1 MIKYPARSIQWR
13 LKQCTVQRGLGL
25 ESLRIIVTG
34 GAGFIGTHLCRKLL
48 AEGHNVTVIDNESN
62 SVRSSVPRGAEFC
75 LGDVTRPED
84 LEPVFAKGCDAVCH
98 LAGQVSIIRAFDNP
112 VADLRTNVEGTVNV
126 VEMCLAHRVP
136 RLIYASSMT
145 AYGDT
150 RVVPT
155 PESESCRPDSYYGI
169 TKFAAECFVHAT
181 AARPDLQHRFDV
193 TSLRMFSVF
202 GPGQAWDNP
211 YQGVLGIFLG
221 RLQRG
226 EPITIF
232 GDGKQ
237 TRDFVYVEDIV
248 DGWLAALKKPSDTA
262 SKFFNLGSGRP
273 LSINELAE
281 RVVAAYGLEPKDHEI
296 VYAPARPGEQRQVQ
310 ADISLAGKVLGWRPK
325 TSFETGL
332 LETIRWKGGSEL
344 HEARASPAT
353 VSMRQRT

>member
-1 MIKYPARSIQWR
+1 M
-13 LKQCTVQRGLGL
+13 
-25 ESLRIIVTG
+25 RIIVTG

-48 AEGHNVTVIDNESN
+48 ADGHQVTVIDNEFN
-62 SVRSSVPRGAEFC
+62 SDRSSVPNGAEFC

-84 LEPVFAKGCDAVCH
+84 LEPVFSKGCDAVCH

-112 VADLRTNVEGTVNV
+112 VADLRTNVEGTINV

-150 RVVPT
+150 GVVPT

-181 AARPDLQHRFDV
+181 AARPDLAHRFDV

-221 RLQRG
+221 RIKRG

-237 TRDFVYVEDIV
+237 TRDFVYIEDIV
-248 DGWLAALKKPSDTA
+248 GGWLAVLNNPEQTA
-262 SKFFNLGSGRP
+262 GKIFNLGSGRA

-281 RVVAAYGLEPKDHEI
+281 RAIAAYGLGSNGHEI
-296 VYAPARPGEQRQVQ
+296 IYAPSRPGEQRQVQ
-310 ADISLAGKVLGWRPK
+310 ADISLAEKTFDWRPK
-325 TSFETGL
+325 MSFETGL
-332 LETIRWKGGSEL
+332 LETVRWAGGSE
-344 HEARASPAT
+344 AQQAPGRPAA
-353 VSMRQRT
+353 VSMRQKR